1 MSTKTKAT
9 TIDVSV
15 KDRWRVQGIKDDDG
29 GGSGLTMGLV
39 DWQQQ
44 RSVDFPCFRVANS
57 NTVSSLSSRCLVL
70 VFFHQIP
77 FFRSLHEILSVLQS
91 CGKCFCTKCTLTL
104 RMHPLCRGEFKKRV
118 LMINK
123 DIRKSLAHKNG
134 NNNPIWRWKNSYKMH
149 QKILHEQIM

>member
-77 FFRSLHEILSVLQS
+77 VFSF
-91 CGKCFCTKCTLTL
+91 
-104 RMHPLCRGEFKKRV
+104 
-118 LMINK
+118 
-123 DIRKSLAHKNG
+123 AA
-134 NNNPIWRWKNSYKMH
+134 
-149 QKILHEQIM
+149 